1 MKFRN
6 QKNMTK
12 FNDFYTIDVFFYQ
25 RIETVFLPGTE
36 DLYL

>member
-12 FNDFYTIDVFFYQ
+12 FNDFYTID